1 MKPVYTAR
9 VTMIE
14 SFREFLYS
22 GDDEDKPWINEANL
36 IATLQGVE
44 SYNVKAAFGTSG
56 HSIIE
61 DAPAYKTN
69 TGYKVKDF
77 VFSDTQV
84 APLLKFRSE
93 HPLMSRELPL
103 AKLYVT
109 PWFDL
114 IITGTC
120 DHLEGI
126 MMRDTKFKF
135 STIDMA
141 DYMDSCQYKFYLDM
155 ADMKYFNYD
164 FFKVTNFETMAD
176 MPKAKI
182 SECESL
188 PLQAYAGMQDD
199 LQGLLYEFGEY
210 ITFKGLEEHL
220 AITQKKAQKIIS
232 GNPALRKLI
241 TI

>member
-14 SFREFLYS
+14 AFREFLYS
-22 GDDEDKPWINEANL
+22 GDDEDKPWINETNL
-36 IATLQGVE
+36 IATISGVE

-114 IITGTC
+114 IVTGTC

-135 STIDMA
+135 SQFDLTDF
-141 DYMDSCQYKFYLDM
+141 MDSAQYRFYLDM
-155 ADMKYFNYD
+155 AGMKYFYYD
-164 FFKVTNFETMAD
+164 FFKVSGFDSMAD
-176 MPKAKI
+176 MAKARI
-182 SECESL
+182 GECESL
-188 PLQAYAGMQDD
+188 PLQAYSGMEDD
-199 LQGLLYEFGEY
+199 LQSLLADFSDW
-210 ITFKGLEEHL
+210 IQFKGLEQYL
-220 AITQKKAQKIIS
+220 AITPVKAQKIIS
-232 GNPALRKLI
+232 GNPSLRKLI